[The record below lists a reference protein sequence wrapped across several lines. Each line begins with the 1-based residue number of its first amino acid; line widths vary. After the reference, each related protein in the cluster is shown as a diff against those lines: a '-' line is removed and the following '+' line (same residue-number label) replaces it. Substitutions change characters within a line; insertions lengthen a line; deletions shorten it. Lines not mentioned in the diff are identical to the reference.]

1 MHSLLILIRMTF
13 KNKKK
18 LKQAVETHRI
28 IEWCHLKFKSDK
40 EGYRCYAWVRGASG
54 GYRYPNK

>member
-1 MHSLLILIRMTF
+1 MTF